1 LYSKFIRMTNQICSD
16 DVKNVA
22 SSIKKT
28 LTDEQINE
36 VLSMYD
42 FEQSQDPTATWNLV
56 VENCIYQVID

>member
-1 LYSKFIRMTNQICSD
+1 MTNQICSD

-22 SSIKKT
+22 SSIKMN

-42 FEQSQDPTATWNLV
+42 FELSQDPTVSWDLV
-56 VENCIYQVID
+56 VEYCIYQVID

>member
-1 LYSKFIRMTNQICSD
+1 MYSKFIRMTNQICSD

>member
-1 LYSKFIRMTNQICSD
+1 MTNQICSD

>member
-1 LYSKFIRMTNQICSD
+1 MTNQICSD

-22 SSIKKT
+22 SSIKMN

-42 FEQSQDPTATWNLV
+42 FELSQDPTVSWNLV
-56 VENCIYQVID
+56 VEYCIYQVID